1 MQRKKSFFKRVS
13 DKGYY
18 IALAVCVL
26 AVALSGFLFLR
37 SLRKTGAASPDE
49 SGVQTAVLPTLN
61 DDHVFIPEPGSE
73 APVGAFETVPKPVE
87 TRPAKTATE
96 APEEG
101 PSEPRKSVITRP
113 VDGAASAAYS
123 MDRLSYNPTMKDW
136 RTHAGADYAAP
147 AGTPVLAA
155 ADGRVQAI
163 WEDDLLGWTVTVEH
177 ADGWVTRYSN
187 LAEEIPVRVGDSVS
201 SGDRLGSVG
210 KTALLELADEPHL
223 HFAVSRNN
231 VPQDPEAF
239 LGQ

>member
-1 MQRKKSFFKRVS
+1 MQRKNSFWKRVS

-37 SLRKTGAASPDE
+37 SLRKTGGASPDE

-61 DDHVFIPEPGSE
+61 EDHVFLPDPGSE
-73 APVGAFETVPKPVE
+73 APVGAFETVPKPVPTE
-87 TRPAKTATE
+87 PVQSAPADSQTGA
-96 APEEG
+96 
-101 PSEPRKSVITRP
+101 SEPRKSVITRP
-113 VDGAASAAYS
+113 VDGAAGAAYS
-123 MDRLSYNPTMKDW
+123 MDKLSYNPTMKDW
-136 RTHAGADYAAP
+136 RTHAGTDYAAP

-163 WEDDLLGWTVTVEH
+163 WQDDLLGWTVTVAH
-177 ADGWVTRYSN
+177 DDGWVTHYAN
-187 LAEEIPVRVGDSVS
+187 LSEEIPVRVGDSVS

-210 KTALLELADEPHL
+210 RTALLELADEPHL
-223 HFAVSRNN
+223 HFAVYRNN
-231 VPQDPEAF
+231 VPQDPEVF